1 MSKNDRKKDF
11 IKVNEHGHVIYVH
24 KKHKKEIKEN
34 ASIICSLRE
43 QSKNIINM
51 IED

>member
-1 MSKNDRKKDF
+1 MDKNDRKKDF
-11 IKVNEHGHVIYVH
+11 TKVNEHGHVVYVH

-34 ASIICSLRE
+34 T
-43 QSKNIINM
+43 NIIINL